1 MQGEVCGSR
10 WVGCDI
16 SWWNSSTLV
25 KNSSYAPS
33 IIVLSLV
40 HQTEDLALKSPQ
52 VMVNRELHKV
62 VSLKLSQNLTK
73 NFQTQNYLGSETY
86 IQHQHNPCYFVQRLH
101 K

>member
-1 MQGEVCGSR
+1 MQEEVCGIR
-10 WVGCDI
+10 WVGFDI
-16 SWWNSSTLV
+16 SRWNPCTLV
-25 KNSSYAPS
+25 RDSSCVPS

-52 VMVNRELHKV
+52 VVVNRELHKV